1 MFADAIISISCKIIN
16 NILVRD
22 FKDGQVEVYAPFEM
36 INRWENDLNIEVDIG
51 KPKYSKN

>member
-1 MFADAIISISCKIIN
+1 MNVNEIFVLLVLGVLIFMFADAIISISCKIIN

-36 INRWENDLNIEVDIG
+36 INR
-51 KPKYSKN
+51 